1 MTIPDSVSQGLSW
14 LLVVGLAFF
23 AAETSSALLENQL
36 RVPPR
41 PLPATAVFAIQE
53 ESPAQAPAPG
63 LIALLATT
71 QPEGAEIA
79 AGTEEAN
86 GGSGRPDRGGTKAKK
101 PENDGN
107 PKNLRL
113 KGTMAGFGGA
123 GLAMIELDK
132 DTVVVSAGDEIAG
145 YRLISVEPYS
155 VTLEANGHYQV
166 LEMDVATD
174 LSTPP
179 PNSTAQ
185 RTDEPVVPAPEEE
198 EEPGEAEAE
207 EEAAGILTQRELRN
221 ILDNPEKFAGQGFR
235 MNPVLREG
243 EIIGM
248 QVALPD
254 TNHPLAR
261 LGLKHGDIVR
271 TLNGQELN
279 GPEALTS
286 IYRVLRNTSSLR
298 FEVERNGQNESI
310 DIALSE

>member
-1 MTIPDSVSQGLSW
+1 MTIPDSVSQTLNW
-14 LLVVGLAFF
+14 LLVVGLAYF
-23 AAETSSALLENQL
+23 AADSACAILENRL
-36 RVPPR
+36 GVPPR
-41 PLPATAVFAIQE
+41 PLPATATVTLQE
-53 ESPAQAPAPG
+53 EVPAQAPAPG

-71 QPEGAEIA
+71 KPEEPESEATA
-79 AGTEEAN
+79 AGET
-86 GGSGRPDRGGTKAKK
+86 PGTNQGTGTPKN
-101 PENDGN
+101 PNVESS

-123 GLAMIELDK
+123 GLAMIEFNNE
-132 DTVVVSAGDEIAG
+132 TVVVSAGDEIAG
-145 YRLISVEPYS
+145 YQLISVEPYS
-155 VTLEANGHYQV
+155 VTLESNGHYQI

-174 LSTPP
+174 LNAPPVNPKPQSTE
-179 PNSTAQ
+179 
-185 RTDEPVVPAPEEE
+185 EPLVPAPEEQDPVDA
-198 EEPGEAEAE
+198 EPAE
-207 EEAAGILTQRELRN
+207 EVGGILTQRELRN

-254 TNHPLAR
+254 ASHPLAR

-298 FEVERNGQNESI
+298 FEIERNGQNESI
-310 DIALSE
+310 DVALSE